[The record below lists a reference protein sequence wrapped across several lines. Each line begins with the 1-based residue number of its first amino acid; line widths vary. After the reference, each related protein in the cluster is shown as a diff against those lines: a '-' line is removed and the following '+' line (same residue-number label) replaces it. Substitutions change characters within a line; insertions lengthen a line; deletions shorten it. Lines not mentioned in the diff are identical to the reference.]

1 MYMRSDER
9 AISLGLY
16 ASDCC
21 SAELIFDT
29 GDEFLQCPECG
40 RPCEWDLE
48 EVLVSQDE
56 FEQISLA
63 A

>member
-1 MYMRSDER
+1 MRTGDTVTD
-9 AISLGLY
+9 LGLY

-29 GDEFLQCPECG
+29 GDRFITCPQCTRACTWEM
-40 RPCEWDLE
+40 E
-48 EVLVSQDE
+48 EELVPQDD
-56 FEQISLA
+56 FERMNGMA